1 MTTNLSLRHIICSSL
16 AICLAFAAAGFQAE
30 SALAEPVLAEQS
42 KDPKVLEKQ
51 LKDLEIEINKF
62 RQMRQESV
70 AFCASDLESTT

>member
-30 SALAEPVLAEQS
+30 SVLAEPVLAEPVLAEQS

-62 RQMRQESV
+62 RQML
-70 AFCASDLESTT
+70 DTTSGER